1 MSTTPTNPPPFSDA
15 NIHRQRTTF
24 PHDLRVLSNLLSSL
38 PHPIPLYPQ
47 AGPQEHDIQ
56 RDLPEMINDMFS
68 IILYDYDVRN
78 PTDWEEMKDTA
89 GLSEEHFLGIR
100 KRLYPDHQPF
110 VEYDNEDELEWMLDE
125 LCGCVNVIEGTRD
138 HGLPLP
144 TYGLGD
150 QVVLRDGRDSP
161 VSVAY
166 SDDIEFFTGGRAVE
180 EEGKDVGEGWAGK
193 EEGDEYA
200 GVGKRKADEHAGGG
214 NEETDEQASAG
225 KEEK

>member
-1 MSTTPTNPPPFSDA
+1 MSTTPTDPPPFSDA
-15 NIHRQRTTF
+15 DIHRERTIF

-38 PHPIPLYPQ
+38 PHPIPLHPEI
-47 AGPQEHDIQ
+47 GPQNHNIQ
-56 RDLPEMINDMFS
+56 KDLPEMINDMFS

-78 PTDWEEMKDTA
+78 PGDWEEMKDTA
-89 GLSEEHFLGIR
+89 GLSEAHFLGIR

-110 VEYDNEDELEWMLDE
+110 INYDNDDELERMLDE

-150 QVVLRDGRDSP
+150 KVVLRDGRDSP

-166 SDDIEFFTGGRAVE
+166 SDEIEFFTGGRAVE
-180 EEGKDVGEGWAGK
+180 GEGESKEQAGAGK
-193 EEGDEYA
+193 EEM
-200 GVGKRKADEHAGGG
+200 
-214 NEETDEQASAG
+214 DEQASAG